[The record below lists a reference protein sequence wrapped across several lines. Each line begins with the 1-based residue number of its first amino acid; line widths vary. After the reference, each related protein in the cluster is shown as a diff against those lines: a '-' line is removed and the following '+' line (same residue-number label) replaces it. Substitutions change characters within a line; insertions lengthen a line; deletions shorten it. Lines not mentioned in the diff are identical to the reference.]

1 MSTLNKVMLIGRLG
15 RDPEKRST
23 TTGTTVVNLSV
34 GTNHSYTNPQTHEKV
49 ESTEWSRIVLF
60 RQSADFAAQYAR
72 KGQLVYVEG
81 RLQTRKWEDSRTGQ
95 DRYTTEIIA
104 REFRLLERA
113 ERAQSDGDSMRTS
126 PPASQTAPSYS
137 QPSSAAPAP
146 ATGGAAIPDEPLDDI
161 PW

>member
-1 MSTLNKVMLIGRLG
+1 MMSTLNKVMLIGRLG

-23 TTGTTVVNLSV
+23 TAGATIVNLSV
-34 GTNHSYTNPQTHEKV
+34 GTNHSYTNPQTNEKV
-49 ESTEWSRIVLF
+49 ESTEWSRVVLF

-95 DRYTTEIIA
+95 DRYMTEIIG
-104 REFRLLERA
+104 REFRLLERM
-113 ERAQSDGDSMRTS
+113 QSDGDSMRAS
-126 PPASQTAPSYS
+126 QPASQPAPAYS
-137 QPSSAAPAP
+137 QPSSAAPA
-146 ATGGAAIPDEPLDDI
+146 TGGAATPDEPLDDI